1 MLKKL
6 LSKLGYV
13 PKEELETLIYAN
25 EKLNSDNIQL
35 ESHLEVSSTY
45 NRILTEEYVNLLNQ
59 KDEEIHKLKNTLAN
73 YQIDLQKLKDKNES
87 LKYDLLVQEQFNKD
101 IKQKY
106 NKESKRNSSKNKQ
119 IKQLKI
125 KLDELESNNSCLI
138 TETHYLNQKVK
149 SLGVYNLAIISRLE
163 KLCFG
168 SVLPSVMRQ
177 IDLNHYAYPEKRIK
191 RYFEETAAGLV
202 IHAEKEE

>member
-6 LSKLGYV
+6 LAKLGYV
-13 PKEELETLIYAN
+13 PRKELETLIYSN

-35 ESHLEVSSTY
+35 EYDLKIANKINEDVVKESTDLILE
-45 NRILTEEYVNLLNQ
+45 
-59 KDEEIHKLKNTLAN
+59 KDEEIRKLKNTLAN
-73 YQIDLQKLKDKNES
+73 HQRDLRKLQDKNES
-87 LKYDLLVQEQFNKD
+87 LKYDLAVQEQFNKD

-106 NKESKRNSSKNKQ
+106 NKESKRNSSKNRQ
-119 IKQLKI
+119 LKQLKI
-125 KLDELESNNSCLI
+125 KLNELESTNSCLI

-149 SLGVYNLAIISRLE
+149 GLEVYNLAIISRLE

-191 RYFEETAAGLV
+191 RYFEETAAGLA
-202 IHAEKEE
+202 IYAEKEE